1 GQCRLGSEQEV
12 QGVVGKVDEWTRLL
26 RSKLQKLNDVL
37 GCCDRSLCP
46 ADHPED
52 QPCTLMDMPHVWDE
66 EHWYVTFTG
75 PVYAGKYFS
84 EWFLLN
90 YLNGMDVAW
99 GELRWGWG

>member
-1 GQCRLGSEQEV
+1 MPNSGIPPLPSCPVPCRPV
-12 QGVVGKVDEWTRLL
+12 PCTVCAVF
-26 RSKLQKLNDVL
+26 
-37 GCCDRSLCP
+37 
-46 ADHPED
+46 
-52 QPCTLMDMPHVWDE
+52 QPCTLLDMPHVWDE

-99 GELRWGWG
+99 GKLT

>member
-1 GQCRLGSEQEV
+1 M
-12 QGVVGKVDEWTRLL
+12 
-26 RSKLQKLNDVL
+26 
-37 GCCDRSLCP
+37 
-46 ADHPED
+46 
-52 QPCTLMDMPHVWDE
+52 CTLMDMPHVWDE

-99 GELRWGWG
+99 GQLT